1 MIGEW
6 LFEEIKKINELL
18 VVVKLEK
25 VRLLEMATKIT
36 AGMDGMPHGSGVTD
50 KVGNGGA
57 KLAQLSDEEDAL
69 EARRDKLLGMVK
81 SLPADQCGV
90 LYRYYIQ
97 GMTLEKVAE
106 DMNISVSSA
115 KRYKKAGLEMLEKM
129 RG

>member
-1 MIGEW
+1 
-6 LFEEIKKINELL
+6 L

-36 AGMDGMPHGSGVTD
+36 AGMDGMPHSTEVTD
-50 KVGNGGA
+50 KVGNIGA
-57 KLAQLSDEEDAL
+57 KMAQLSGEEDAL
-69 EARRDKLLGMVK
+69 EARRDKLIGMVK

-129 RG
+129 RE